1 MEINAQLIKK
11 GSLIDYVVISY
22 KDYLEIKEKISDY
35 EDLQELKQAKAEDYF
50 KEGKTAS
57 SLLNDFESC

>member
-1 MEINAQLIKK
+1 M
-11 GSLIDYVVISY
+11 VIPY

-57 SLLNDFESC
+57 SLLNEFENC

>member
-11 GSLIDYVVISY
+11 GNLIDYVVIPY
-22 KDYLEIKEKISDY
+22 KDYLEIKEKINDY
-35 EDLQELKQAKAEDYF
+35 EDIQELRKAKAEDYF

-57 SLLNDFESC
+57 LLLNEFKNC